1 MKTVEF
7 ENVSLQEQL
16 SALHDGELSASQAA
30 ALVSASLADSTVMQQ
45 WRSMSMIGGILREQQ
60 NSAVARPAV
69 VQSEGAV
76 GLPAQEAANDGVFR
90 WKMVAGLAAFAAV
103 GSLAWGLLGNL
114 GEKAGGQNSVMAQN
128 QSAPAASASAASAS
142 GQGLIAVGG
151 QVAGQEVTMIRDPRL
166 DELLAAHKQFGGSS
180 ALQQPAGS
188 LRSVS
193 LGGGRP

>member
-45 WRSMSMIGGILREQQ
+45 WRSMSMIGSILREQQ

-114 GEKAGGQNSVMAQN
+114 GEKAGVQNAVMAQN
-128 QSAPAASASAASAS
+128 QSAPATSASAASAS